1 MEERGFCV
9 NRGGEVSVPLLA
21 TWPAMG
27 ERERD
32 ALNEEVGGSE
42 WRLKFWKKNWNFQ
55 KMEKFVVV
63 EEGKENKKKEKG
75 KEIRREDIFSWI

>member
-1 MEERGFCV
+1 MSLF
-9 NRGGEVSVPLLA
+9 LA

-32 ALNEEVGGSE
+32 ALNEEVGGSWWKCVE
-42 WRLKFWKKNWNFQ
+42 VKFWKRLEFW
-55 KMEKFVVV
+55 KMEKLVVV

-75 KEIRREDIFSWI
+75 KK